1 MRTVLKNLFGIASA
15 LIGIAVF
22 VAAFMAYFVTSMD
35 RSTRQ
40 ILDGLGR
47 PLAPTPLFFRFFL
60 GADRMWAGVSWFVLD
75 FIWFFGGIYL
85 AFTLFSVANKLGTTQ
100 GERDG

>member
-1 MRTVLKNLFGIASA
+1 VRTLLKNLLTIASA

-22 VAAFMAYFVTSMD
+22 VAAFMAYFVTSGD

-47 PLAPTPLFFRFFL
+47 PLAPTPLFFRFFF
-60 GADRMWAGVSWFVLD
+60 GAERMWAGMSWFLLD

-85 AFTLFSVANKLGTTQ
+85 AFTLFSVANKLGGTP
-100 GERDG
+100 GGRDG